1 MDVWFNPVMVMEI
14 KATDFLLSSLYTAG
28 IDQIEKDRVSFS
40 RLKNSIGD
48 IAPVPKVHEDP

>member
-40 RLKNSIGD
+40 WLKISIGD
-48 IAPVPKVHEDP
+48 ITPVPEVHEDP